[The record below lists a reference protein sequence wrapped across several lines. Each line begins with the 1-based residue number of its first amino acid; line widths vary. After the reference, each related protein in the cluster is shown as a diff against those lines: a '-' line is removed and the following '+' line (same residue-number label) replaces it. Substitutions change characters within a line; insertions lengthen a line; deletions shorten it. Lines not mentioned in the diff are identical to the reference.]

1 MTWVVTCVLMVGTC
15 RHLVA
20 VGRTTGYRDWC
31 WTLVENARADKAGVG
46 YGVTRTISRL
56 ICHVIATVLATF
68 LAALA
73 TLSTIT
79 AVTCAVA
86 WTKSG
91 GFTAFTSVKP
101 CQISQTQFIK
111 GSAWKKGYV
120 LGFFLRNYRLFVFR
134 ICNNFLQFQNKKL
147 ISKCSLLSIYKI
159 VSRLF
164 LRGHTKKPK
173 FVQKAPNL
181 FNKMFD
187 SKLLLKVSKYRKE
200 ISKFPFE
207 PKNKRKISA
216 LFFWR

>member
-1 MTWVVTCVLMVGTC
+1 MVGTC

-73 TLSTIT
+73 TLSATDTGTIIT

-91 GFTAFTSVKP
+91 GFTAFTSVKR

-111 GSAWKKGYV
+111 GSAWKKG
-120 LGFFLRNYRLFVFR
+120 
-134 ICNNFLQFQNKKL
+134 
-147 ISKCSLLSIYKI
+147 ISF
-159 VSRLF
+159 RLF
-164 LRGHTKKPK
+164 LKIIGDLFSEYGIIFCSIKIKNYFQNALCYIFTKLCQGYLCA
-173 FVQKAPNL
+173 VTQRSQNL
-181 FNKMFD
+181 
-187 SKLLLKVSKYRKE
+187 SRKHQ
-200 ISKFPFE
+200 IYLTKCLIHNFY
-207 PKNKRKISA
+207 
-216 LFFWR
+216 